1 MSEKSVLL
9 SMWNTEI
16 FWHVAGKVEHLVKHG
31 YIQIWAKTIQN
42 SAEGQFKNRKDPIIN
57 KRI

>member
-1 MSEKSVLL
+1 MNEKSVLL

-16 FWHVAGKVEHLVKHG
+16 FWHVAGKVEHLVTHG
-31 YIQIWAKTIQN
+31 YIQNWAKTIQN
-42 SAEGQFKNRKDPIIN
+42 SAEGQFKSRKDQIIN